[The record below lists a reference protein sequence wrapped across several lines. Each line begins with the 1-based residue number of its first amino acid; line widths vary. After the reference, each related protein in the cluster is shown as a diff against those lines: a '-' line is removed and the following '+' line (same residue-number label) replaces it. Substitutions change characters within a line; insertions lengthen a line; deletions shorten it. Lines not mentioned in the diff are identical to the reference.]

1 MEKIKEILKNLYKRV
16 NPDNIDYSLN
26 ENQDVNKIRE
36 IIDALDEEAEKYQQ
50 ILDDLVIKE
59 NNVDSYINQY
69 ICISN
74 EDDFIYMYVNKI
86 DKDNCSVWFYGPGF
100 ESYSSSWMYI
110 FPERSEEIF
119 YENMKTKLRIIT
131 KEEFYK
137 QFDNAITSSKES
149 LEREFSGF

>member
-1 MEKIKEILKNLYKRV
+1 MEKIKERLTGF
-16 NPDNIDYSLN
+16 DNYSLN
-26 ENQDVNKIRE
+26 ANQDINKIRE
-36 IIDALDEEAEKYQQ
+36 TIDALYEEVEKCQQ
-50 ILDDLVIKE
+50 MLNDLVIKE
-59 NNVDSYINQY
+59 NNLDSYMNQY

-86 DKDNCSVWFYGPGF
+86 DENNCSAWFYGPGF

-119 YENMKTKLRIIT
+119 YEKMKTNLRIIT

-137 QFDNAITSSKES
+137 QFDNAIASSKES
-149 LEREFSGF
+149 LERNY

>member
-1 MEKIKEILKNLYKRV
+1 MEKIKERLTGF
-16 NPDNIDYSLN
+16 DNYNLN
-26 ENQDVNKIRE
+26 ENQDANRIRE
-36 IIDALDEEAEKYQQ
+36 IIDNLYEEVEKCQQ
-50 ILDDLVIKE
+50 MLNDLVIKE
-59 NNVDSYINQY
+59 NNVDSYMNQY

-74 EDDFIYMYVNKI
+74 EDESVYMYVNKI
-86 DKDNCSVWFYGPGF
+86 DKNNCSAWFCGPGF

-119 YENMKTKLRIIT
+119 YEKIKTNLRIIT

-137 QFDNAITSSKES
+137 QFYNAIASSKES

>member
-1 MEKIKEILKNLYKRV
+1 MKKIKEILTAF
-16 NPDNIDYSLN
+16 DNNYNLN
-26 ENQDVNKIRE
+26 ENQDANKIRE
-36 IIDALDEEAEKYQQ
+36 IIDALYEEVEKYQQ
-50 ILDDLVIKE
+50 MLDDLVIKE
-59 NNVDSYINQY
+59 NNVDSYMNQY

-86 DKDNCSVWFYGPGF
+86 DKNTCSAWFCGPGF

-119 YENMKTKLRIIT
+119 YEKMKTNLRIIT

-137 QFDNAITSSKES
+137 QFDNAIASSKES
-149 LEREFSGF
+149 LERECLGF

>member
-1 MEKIKEILKNLYKRV
+1 MKKIKEILTAF
-16 NPDNIDYSLN
+16 DNNYNLN
-26 ENQDVNKIRE
+26 EKQDANKIRE
-36 IIDALDEEAEKYQQ
+36 IIDALYEEVEKYQQ
-50 ILDDLVIKE
+50 MLDDLVIKE
-59 NNVDSYINQY
+59 NNVDSYMNQY

-86 DKDNCSVWFYGPGF
+86 DKNTCSAWFCGPGF

-119 YENMKTKLRIIT
+119 YEKMKTNLRIIT

-137 QFDNAITSSKES
+137 QFDNAIASSKES
-149 LEREFSGF
+149 LERECLGF

>member
-1 MEKIKEILKNLYKRV
+1 MEKIKERLTGF
-16 NPDNIDYSLN
+16 DNNYNLN
-26 ENQDVNKIRE
+26 ENQDANKIRK
-36 IIDALDEEAEKYQQ
+36 IIDALYEEVEKYQQ
-50 ILDDLVIKE
+50 MLDDLVIKE
-59 NNVDSYINQY
+59 NNVDSYMNQY

-86 DKDNCSVWFYGPGF
+86 DKNNCSAWFCGPGF

-119 YENMKTKLRIIT
+119 CEKMKTNLRIIT

-137 QFDNAITSSKES
+137 QFDNVIASSKES
-149 LEREFSGF
+149 LERECLGF